1 MCGISGAFCF
11 GKTESRPGDARP
23 SLEKITSSMND
34 AIAHRGVDGHQI
46 WSSSNRAVCLGH
58 RRLAIL
64 DLSSSGAQP
73 MKSSDD
79 SLVVTFNG
87 EIYNYLEIAKELK
100 AEGIELV
107 AHCDTTVLLA
117 AFKFWGK
124 DCLKK
129 FRGMFAFAIWDQKK
143 QELFCAR
150 DQLGIKPF
158 YWWSDGNTF
167 IFSSEI
173 KGILASGLV
182 PRIADNEAISLYLQF
197 YCIPQP
203 RTILKDVKA
212 LMPGHSITI
221 SVSDG
226 LIGEQYFDL
235 SEVEADESIGQNE
248 AEKIVRNGFLES
260 VSLHL
265 RSDVPVGLFL
275 SGGIDSAS
283 LAGVVAKVYQ
293 EKELH
298 TFSIGFKDK
307 SNLDES
313 GLAAVVANK
322 VGSTHH
328 KMTLEAIDLKNNFDD
343 FIQAIDQPSGDGLN
357 SFFVSKIASD
367 YVKVALSGLGGD
379 EIFLGYRYMKELF
392 RMHEMERV
400 FGGKNLIKGLSYFSK
415 FGLGRSFL
423 YRSGLR
429 FAQLAGKTD
438 KECYE
443 FYRSLRDPGP
453 VSLLFKI
460 TSRTEFGLNNI
471 VEPVLPFRTKL
482 SVEDRLNRLSKAEL
496 SFYTTNMLLRDADAT
511 SMASTIELRVPFL
524 ETKFVQDALRIKSA
538 LKIKNGGVNKPLFV
552 SALQDF
558 IPKEVLS
565 AKKKGFEMPVGNW
578 LKARFENELEDL
590 KNINWL
596 DSDVVEKELF
606 EFKRDQRNYLKVW
619 SLLVLKKWL
628 EFYDVEI
635 IQINL

>member
-1 MCGISGAFCF
+1 MCGISGAFYF
-11 GKTESRPGDARP
+11 GRMKSRPP
-23 SLEKITSSMND
+23 LEKITTSMND
-34 AIAHRGVDGHQI
+34 AIAHRGADGHQI
-46 WSSSNRAVCLGH
+46 WTSSNNTLCFGH

-64 DLSSSGAQP
+64 DLSSAGAQP
-73 MKSSDD
+73 MKSSDG
-79 SLVVTFNG
+79 SFVVTFNG
-87 EIYNYLEIAKELK
+87 EIYNYLEIGKELK
-100 AEGIELV
+100 AEGVELSV
-107 AHCDTTVLLA
+107 HCDTTVLLE

-124 DCLKK
+124 DCIKK
-129 FRGMFAFAIWDQKK
+129 FRGMFAFAIWNEKK

-150 DQLGIKPF
+150 DPLGIKPF
-158 YWWSDGNTF
+158 YWWRNGNIF

-182 PRIADNEAISLYLQF
+182 PKIADTESISLYLQF

-212 LMPGHSITI
+212 LMPGHSITVN
-221 SVSDG
+221 SSHG
-226 LIGEQYFDL
+226 LIVEQNFDL
-235 SEVEADESIGQNE
+235 SKIETDESIEQSK
-248 AEKIVRNGFLES
+248 AEEIVRKGFLDS

-307 SNLDES
+307 SDLDES
-313 GLAAVVANK
+313 GLAALVAKK

-328 KMTLEAIDLKNNFDD
+328 TMLLGASDLKNNFDD

-367 YVKVALSGLGGD
+367 YVTVALSGLGGD
-379 EIFLGYRYMKELF
+379 EIFLGYRYMKELL
-392 RMHEMERV
+392 RMHEMEKA

-415 FGLGRSFL
+415 NKFGRSFL

-443 FYRSLRDPGP
+443 FYRSLRSAKQTD
-453 VSLLFKI
+453 LLFKGCGQN
-460 TSRTEFGLNNI
+460 EFGFCN
-471 VEPVLPFRTKL
+471 FFKGKDF
-482 SVEDRLNRLSKAEL
+482 DRLNAVSKAEL
-496 SFYTTNMLLRDADAT
+496 SFYTANMLLRDADAT

-524 ETKFVQDALRIKSA
+524 ETEFVQNVLKIPSS
-538 LKIKNGGVNKPLFV
+538 LKIKSGGENKPLFI
-552 SALQDF
+552 SALNDF
-558 IPKEVLS
+558 IPIEVLS
-565 AKKKGFEMPVGNW
+565 AKKRGFEMPVGSW
-578 LKARFENELEDL
+578 LQEGFEKELNDL
-590 KNINWL
+590 KNISWL
-596 DSDVVEKELF
+596 ETDCVEKELY
-606 EFKRDQRNYLKVW
+606 EFKRDRRNYLKVW

-628 EFYDVEI
+628 EFYDVKI
-635 IQINL
+635 I